1 MRTLSN
7 VQSIPLGFNRDNVLL
22 FELNAP
28 QAGYPESSAATFYDN
43 LLQRV
48 AAIPGVRAA
57 TLSHSSLI
65 RAGRGHPVSIDGVV
79 AEGTRFMQ
87 TGPRFFSTMQI
98 PILQGREIDD
108 RDRAGTQP
116 VVVISDQFAKTFL
129 PNQNSLGRRIHVG
142 GSAGPLDLEIVG

>member
-1 MRTLSN
+1 MPPLSN

-28 QAGYPESSAATFYDN
+28 QAGYPESSVATFYDN

-57 TLSHSSLI
+57 TLSHSSLL
-65 RAGRGHPVSIDGVV
+65 RAGRGHPVSVDGVS

-98 PILQGREIDD
+98 PILQGREIDE
-108 RDRAGTQP
+108 RDRAGARP
-116 VVVISDQFAKTFL
+116 VVVISDQFAKTFM
-129 PNQNSLGRRIHVG
+129 PNQNPLGHHLKVG
-142 GSAGPLDLEIVG
+142 GSAGPLDLEI